1 MSENK
6 NDSTY
11 FRLKVTGLAR
21 ADEDAFTDAC
31 FELGAAG
38 VAEDLKFEQKD
49 LRYDPSVIETPVMDV
64 NVYFTEAPDEAAL
77 LRLQAR
83 FPSVRFETSKEENK
97 DWLAEWKKGFTP
109 FHFAGDFWVIP
120 SWLTPPPEAPKDTKL
135 HIYVEPG
142 MAFGTGTHETTRLA
156 AGLLIEELA
165 RGPRE
170 SLLDVGT
177 GTGILA
183 LIAHRLN
190 VPRVVG
196 IDIDPEARRTARENL
211 ERNQAQ
217 VIEVPDVGIESVKE
231 TFDIVVANI
240 IDGVLTVLRHDLAR
254 CLKPGGRLVISGVLI
269 DREEEFY
276 KGFTGDTGLKIL
288 KTTREGEWSAALL
301 EKGL

>member
-1 MSENK
+1 MSEQ
-6 NDSTY
+6 TY
-11 FRLKVTGLAR
+11 FRLKVTGLKR
-21 ADEDAFTDAC
+21 SDEDMFTDAC

-49 LRYDPSVIETPVMDV
+49 LRYDPDIVETPVLDL
-64 NVYFTEAPDEAAL
+64 NVYFTEAPDESAL
-77 LRLQAR
+77 LKLQAR
-83 FPSVRFETSKEENK
+83 FPSIYIEASKEESK
-97 DWLAEWKKGFTP
+97 DWLAEWKKGFLP
-109 FHFAGDFWVIP
+109 FRFAGDFWVIP
-120 SWLTPPPEAPKDTKL
+120 SWLTPPPEAPQDTKL

-156 AGLLIEELA
+156 AGLLIEELSRA
-165 RGPRE
+165 PRN

-211 ERNQAQ
+211 ERNEARA
-217 VIEVPDVGIESVKE
+217 IEIPDIGIEAVTE
-231 TFDIVVANI
+231 TFDLVVANI

-254 CLKPGGRLVISGVLI
+254 CLKAGGRMILSGVLV
-269 DREEEFY
+269 DRENEFY
-276 KGFTGDTGLKIL
+276 KGFTSDTGLEIL

-301 EKGL
+301 EKKA